1 MNKAKG
7 GMTFHTLPLN
17 LKGEGRGF
25 GLENSNFSTTL
36 SQITKKIGIGHPY
49 PRTNKIF
56 SFNMAPAG
64 WSTN

>member
-36 SQITKKIGIGHPY
+36 SQITKKIGIGHPL
-49 PRTNKIF
+49 PPDEQNF
-56 SFNMAPAG
+56 
-64 WSTN
+64 